1 MVGGGARHL
10 RDGVEQIAFVQR
22 LPEYWHAGRAD
33 GSGGEI
39 VVSGDE
45 DDRDPSA
52 ALAQLFFH
60 FEPVHAGQAD
70 INDRAIGFA
79 MLRQIRFSR
88 LEQMH
93 LVTVGAQRTAYGTT
107 DIRVI
112 VNDNE
117 CQLGC
122 THSHVTFGLRNA
134 GYTGILSPTIGLT
147 A

>member
-22 LPEYWHAGRAD
+22 LPEYWHARRAHRAC
-33 GSGGEI
+33 GEI
-39 VVSGDE
+39 VMSGDE

-70 INDRAIGFA
+70 IDNRAIGFA
-79 MLRQIRFSR
+79 VPRQVRFSR

-93 LVTVGAQRTAYGTT
+93 LVTVGAQRTADGTP

-122 THSHVTFGLRNA
+122 THSHVTFA
-134 GYTGILSPTIGLT
+134 
-147 A
+147 

>member
-22 LPEYWHAGRAD
+22 LPEYRHARRAHRAR
-33 GSGGEI
+33 GEI
-39 VVSGDE
+39 VMSGDE

-70 INDRAIGFA
+70 INDCAIGFA
-79 MLRQIRFSR
+79 VLCQVGFSR

-93 LVTVGAQRTAYGTT
+93 LVTVGAQRTADGTP
-107 DIRVI
+107 DIRVV

-117 CQLGC
+117 CQLGS
-122 THSHVTFGLRNA
+122 THSHVTSALKTQDTQESHRPQSG
-134 GYTGILSPTIGLT
+134 
-147 A
+147 

>member
-10 RDGVEQIAFVQR
+10 RDGVEEIVFVQR
-22 LPEYWHAGRAD
+22 LPEYWHARRAHRAR
-33 GSGGEI
+33 GEI
-39 VVSGDE
+39 VMSGDE
-45 DDRDPSA
+45 DDREPSA

-60 FEPVHAGQAD
+60 FEPVHAGQTD
-70 INDRAIGFA
+70 INDCAIGFA
-79 MLRQIRFSR
+79 VVRQIRFSR

-93 LVTVGAQRTAYGTT
+93 FVTVGAQRTADGTP

-122 THSHVTFGLRNA
+122 THSHVTFA
-134 GYTGILSPTIGLT
+134 
-147 A
+147 

>member
-22 LPEYWHAGRAD
+22 LPEHWHAGRAD

-39 VVSGDE
+39 VMSGDE

-70 INDRAIGFA
+70 IDNRAIGFA
-79 MLRQIRFSR
+79 VPRQVRFSR

-93 LVTVGAQRTAYGTT
+93 FVTVGAQRTADGTP

-122 THSHVTFGLRNA
+122 THSHVTFA
-134 GYTGILSPTIGLT
+134 
-147 A
+147 

>member
-10 RDGVEQIAFVQR
+10 RDGLEQIAFVQR
-22 LPEYWHAGRAD
+22 LPEYWHARRAH
-33 GSGGEI
+33 GARGEI
-39 VVSGDE
+39 VMSGDE
-45 DDRDPSA
+45 DDWDPSA

-70 INDRAIGFA
+70 IDNRAIGFA

-93 LVTVGAQRTAYGTT
+93 LVTVGAQRTADGTP
-107 DIRVI
+107 DIRVV

-122 THSHVTFGLRNA
+122 THSHVTFA
-134 GYTGILSPTIGLT
+134 
-147 A
+147 